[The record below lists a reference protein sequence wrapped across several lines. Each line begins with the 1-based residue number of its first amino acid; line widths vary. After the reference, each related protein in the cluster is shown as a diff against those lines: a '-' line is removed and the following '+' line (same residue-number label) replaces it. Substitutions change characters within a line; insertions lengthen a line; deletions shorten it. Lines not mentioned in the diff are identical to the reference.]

1 MVILRCSCLDS
12 VWPVDQCF
20 ATSQLWNF
28 VGDSFGHHPALLSGF
43 FSATFFGLG
52 RHTDLF
58 TLGLLHHFGHIHQ
71 LLVAD
76 SFLLCVALA
85 LCHRWAV
92 VVSER
97 NWECAEVADKSQPS
111 NLWWMILCFYGMRG
125 IVEIVLISLVFMPAR
140 ANSFADWFWP
150 PASTNPAIVQKRD
163 GTNFSWMRGVHL
175 LEGFED
181 FSIKT

>member
-28 VGDSFGHHPALLSGF
+28 VGDSFGHHPAFLSGF
-43 FSATFFGLG
+43 FSVTFFGLG

-97 NWECAEVADKSQPS
+97 NWECAEVADKSQLS
-111 NLWWMILCFYGMRG
+111 NIWMILCFYGIRG
-125 IVEIVLISLVFMPAR
+125 IVEIVLISLVFMPVR
-140 ANSFADWFWP
+140 ANSFADWFWT
-150 PASTNPAIVQKRD
+150 PAVNSRINEPRHSAEKGWHR
-163 GTNFSWMRGVHL
+163 FFRES
-175 LEGFED
+175 
-181 FSIKT
+181 

>member
-1 MVILRCSCLDS
+1 MILVSLDMVILRCSCLDS

-43 FSATFFGLG
+43 FSVTFFGLG

-97 NWECAEVADKSQPS
+97 NSNIQNKSK
-111 NLWWMILCFYGMRG
+111 ICFYGMRG

-140 ANSFADWFWP
+140 ANSFAD
-150 PASTNPAIVQKRD
+150 
-163 GTNFSWMRGVHL
+163 
-175 LEGFED
+175 
-181 FSIKT
+181 